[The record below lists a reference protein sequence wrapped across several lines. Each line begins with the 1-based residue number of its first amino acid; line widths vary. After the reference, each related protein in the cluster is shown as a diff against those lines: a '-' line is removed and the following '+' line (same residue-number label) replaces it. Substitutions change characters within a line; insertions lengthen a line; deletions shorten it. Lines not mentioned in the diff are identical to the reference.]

1 MIFHDVAAT
10 PLRAWIH
17 THAVSSLWA
26 TPDTFSIHLKMHYLR
41 PGFRAIPVGTPQSF
55 PHGCVDLAQNELNDL
70 VDAAVDRVQRRG
82 GGQGHDHLDRDDGS
96 SGDEVFCDSMR
107 VRRPDALFN
116 ECVAWY
122 RQSL

>member
-1 MIFHDVAAT
+1 
-10 PLRAWIH
+10 
-17 THAVSSLWA
+17 
-26 TPDTFSIHLKMHYLR
+26 MHYLR

-55 PHGCVDLAQNELNDL
+55 PHGCVDLAQNELNDP
-70 VDAAVDRVQRRG
+70 VDAAVDRCSAKRWENNLAPRTVRAHG
-82 GGQGHDHLDRDDGS
+82 PDDLDRDAGS
-96 SGDEVFCDSMR
+96 SGDEVFCDSLR